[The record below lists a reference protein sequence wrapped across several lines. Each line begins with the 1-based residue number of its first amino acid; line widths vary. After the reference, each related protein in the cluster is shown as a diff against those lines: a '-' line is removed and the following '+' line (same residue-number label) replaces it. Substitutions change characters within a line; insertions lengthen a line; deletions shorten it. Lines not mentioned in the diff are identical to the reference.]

1 MSVDEVGQLFLDEY
15 KSDKL
20 RDLIKRSSQAVV
32 EDNIGL
38 VEKLSKEI
46 AQISGLSLGGD
57 NFLAEDIK
65 VDVKSPNGKV
75 VLGTNIKPKTA
86 VGRIK
91 KWLIE
96 EGKLC
101 TS

>member
-1 MSVDEVGQLFLDEY
+1 MKSGIHPTYNKVTVHCTSCGNEFESGSVL
-15 KSDKL
+15 K
-20 RDLIKRSSQAVV
+20 
-32 EDNIGL
+32 
-38 VEKLSKEI
+38 
-46 AQISGLSLGGD
+46 
-57 NFLAEDIK
+57 DIK

>member
-1 MSVDEVGQLFLDEY
+1 MISKAEF
-15 KSDKL
+15 
-20 RDLIKRSSQAVV
+20 
-32 EDNIGL
+32 
-38 VEKLSKEI
+38 KEI
-46 AQISGLSLGGD
+46 IRQALK
-57 NFLAEDIK
+57 DIK

>member
-1 MSVDEVGQLFLDEY
+1 MDTISNFLC
-15 KSDKL
+15 
-20 RDLIKRSSQAVV
+20 
-32 EDNIGL
+32 
-38 VEKLSKEI
+38 VEKMGWSD
-46 AQISGLSLGGD
+46 AY
-57 NFLAEDIK
+57 